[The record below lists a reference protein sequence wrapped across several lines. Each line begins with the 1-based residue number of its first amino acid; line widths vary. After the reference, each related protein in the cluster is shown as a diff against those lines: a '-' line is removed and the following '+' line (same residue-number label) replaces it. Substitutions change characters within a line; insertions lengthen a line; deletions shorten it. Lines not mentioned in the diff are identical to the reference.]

1 MALVIEL
8 LGLAIIAALGALGAH
23 AGVGHA
29 LAKAA
34 ELGGT
39 EVRTAAEVH
48 ATTTEAT
55 LYYLGGMAALLIGRF
70 VSARR
75 GRVNIGA
82 HGILPATVAAIA
94 LGFALQ
100 MSYGDPLH
108 RNLWPGFEFARGVA
122 LAGVVGAVVMLLPRD
137 PVALTGPFHAVLP
150 ALIVIVF
157 VALALFGTGTEE
169 AEDTLINLAGFQPLE
184 LVKLAFVLYLG
195 HSLGRRAAKLRHQ
208 RDRIFGLD
216 FPRKRLLV
224 PAVLVLLLLFA
235 SFMLVND
242 LGPLLILSLVFLA
255 LFYVVTRA
263 GGWVI
268 VAVVVVAILV
278 TVAVQVPAISG
289 SPKVALRMQMWLD
302 PWTNAQ
308 PNGDQGALARW
319 AIAAGYIQGRGLG
332 YAPAYGLPAGHT
344 DLVQAHLAE
353 ELGAVGL
360 VLYLFCLGVIAWQGF
375 VVAALNRTPERAVT
389 AAGLSTLLVAQWLV
403 IFAGTTGMLPLT
415 GVPVPFLS
423 FGKTSMVT
431 FVLVSAM
438 LARLAEDGR
447 AREETGELIELR
459 RGTLAVLA
467 TVLVALAGGVGVAIA
482 EGVVLAD
489 RTSTRGAITTLAP
502 EPGYPSGRVT
512 ERYDPRLDEI
522 ARRIPRGPIL
532 DRDGREVA
540 GADEAGRRT
549 YPLGDAMG
557 TLLGPPDPVVLRPL
571 WMLERLLA
579 SKVRGYPEKPDG
591 NALWL
596 AAVPEGGERLLFIV
610 NSHEEKPE
618 DRARAEAMAGG
629 APIRLLPLPAPD
641 YTPLLPLLRAGPSD
655 REAELARIVA
665 DEESRTAHITI
676 DARLQQATSEILKRA
691 ATRGLAAAAVV
702 IDANTGE
709 VLARAQ
715 WPDFHPGEDSFLER
729 LKDPQFNTRDPKFTG
744 YYGPWPDKTGFRG
757 VYQGGSAAKVFTGV
771 VAARAGLLGGAT
783 SCPVKAGPS
792 FPCVYRDAEGP
803 FFTKPGWYRAV
814 HDHPL
819 DDPHGHPEFVEGM
832 AVSCNVYFGQL
843 GLQLGP
849 EAFDQ
854 LVDDGLEM
862 GFGGGWYSPGKPG
875 SRDLALTAFGQ
886 HASMMNV
893 SQAARLVALVG
904 GGGVYRK
911 CPPSLEKGA
920 PCEEKP
926 LVPEP
931 HLVSPILSGMQA
943 VMARGTGRSL
953 YVTPGLPAGL
963 RVYGKTGTA
972 DAIGIEEEKPWG
984 VEVGVY
990 GKPHSWFVA
999 LAEPAAQ
1006 PECNP
1011 TSPKRLGLAL
1021 VIPRGGLGAL
1031 NAGPAAAEV
1040 INAMYKLELFGKPE
1054 ELVKAATAAGAPP
1067 APAAS
1072 PVPAASPTPP
1082 PAR

>member
-8 LGLAIIAALGALGAH
+8 LGIAIITALGALGAH

-39 EVRTAAEVH
+39 EVRTAAEVQ

-55 LYYLGGMAALLIGRF
+55 LYYLAGMAALLLGR
-70 VSARR
+70 SISGRR
-75 GRVNIGA
+75 GRVNVAA
-82 HGILPATVAAIA
+82 HGILPATAAAIA

-268 VAVVVVAILV
+268 VAVLVVAILV

-319 AIAAGYIQGRGLG
+319 AIAAGYLQGRGLG
-332 YAPAYGLPAGHT
+332 YAPTYGLPAGHT

-360 VLYLFCLGVIAWQGF
+360 VLYLLCLGVIAWQGF

-447 AREETGELIELR
+447 AREVTGELLELR

-467 TVLVALAGGVGVAIA
+467 AVLVALAGGVGVAVA

-502 EPGYPSGRVT
+502 EPGYPTGRVT

-532 DRDGREVA
+532 DRDGRLVA

-579 SKVRGYPEKPDG
+579 SKVRGYPEKADG
-591 NALWL
+591 KALWL

-629 APIRLLPLPAPD
+629 TPIRLLPLPAPD

-665 DEESRTAHITI
+665 DVDSRTAHITI

-715 WPDFHPGEDSFLER
+715 WPDFHPGDDSFLER

-757 VYQGGSAAKVFTGV
+757 VYQGGSAAKVFTAV

-783 SCPVKAGPS
+783 SCPLKAGPS
-792 FPCVYRDAEGP
+792 FPCVYRDADGP

-911 CPPSLEKGA
+911 CPPSLAKGA

-926 LVPEP
+926 LVAEP

-953 YVTPGLPAGL
+953 YVEPGLPAGL

-1011 TSPKRLGLAL
+1011 TAPKRLGLAL
-1021 VIPRGGLGAL
+1021 VIPRGGLGAR
-1031 NAGPAAAEV
+1031 NAGPAAAEI

-1054 ELVKAATAAGAPP
+1054 ELVKGAAAGTAAP
-1067 APAAS
+1067 APT
-1072 PVPAASPTPP
+1072 ASPTPP
-1082 PAR
+1082 PAP